1 MRIENTYDEVL
12 FAATV
17 GVEPDDEDLA
27 RVTVPPDSDETVF
40 RGKVRRTATEIAAL
54 RREGNNGEARRLA
67 EQAAAAY
74 SAAFVGPQPV
84 AVDYEDT
91 ATITA
96 RMFSR

>member
-1 MRIENTYDEVL
+1 MQIENTYDEVL

-27 RVTVPPDSDETVF
+27 KVQAPPGEDESVF
-40 RGKVRRTATEIAAL
+40 RRKVRRTAAEIAAL
-54 RREGNNGEARRLA
+54 RRDGHNGEARRLA
-67 EQAAAAY
+67 DQAAAAY
-74 SAAFVGPQPV
+74 SSAFVGPAPV
-84 AVDYEDT
+84 VVEYEDS